1 MKRAD
6 WLLILGVVAGA
17 FAGAVPVSYYA
28 MQHCLEWYIPYRGTG
43 GSSICVASY
52 NLLEKMVWTVVGIIV
67 GGFLGAL
74 GVSILRAVNRH
85 KADSS

>member
-17 FAGAVPVSYYA
+17 LAGAVPVSYYA
-28 MQHCLEWYIPYRGTG
+28 MQYCQEWYRVDPSLR
-43 GSSICVASY
+43 ICLDSY
-52 NLLEKMVWTVVGIIV
+52 NLLEKMVWAVVGIIV